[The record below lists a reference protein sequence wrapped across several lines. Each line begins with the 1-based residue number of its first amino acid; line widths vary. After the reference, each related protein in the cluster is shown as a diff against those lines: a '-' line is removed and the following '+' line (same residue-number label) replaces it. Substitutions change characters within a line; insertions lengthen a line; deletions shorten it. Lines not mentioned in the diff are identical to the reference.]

1 MLSHW
6 SRAHWV
12 MTLRFISRPKKVVE
26 AKKESGKMA
35 KVVSRLL
42 QQENGTPM
50 NAFSANN
57 PASRAQGKV

>member
-1 MLSHW
+1 
-6 SRAHWV
+6 